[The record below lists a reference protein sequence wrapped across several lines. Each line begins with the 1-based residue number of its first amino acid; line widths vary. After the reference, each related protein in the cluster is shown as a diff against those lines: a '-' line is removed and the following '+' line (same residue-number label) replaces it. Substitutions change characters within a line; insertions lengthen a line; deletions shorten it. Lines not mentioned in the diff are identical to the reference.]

1 MKKGLLPVVLAV
13 ILTAVVGSASTGI
26 AAEQVSR
33 LWSIAVHLEYADGS
47 AYDYVFATGVSTP
60 EMSSYLADCGRSHR
74 DGTVVRYHCYPI
86 PE

>member
-1 MKKGLLPVVLAV
+1 MNKGLLSGVLAV
-13 ILTAVVGSASTGI
+13 ILTAVVGSASTEI

>member
-1 MKKGLLPVVLAV
+1 MKKKFWSGVLAV
-13 ILTAVVGSASTGI
+13 TLTALVGIPATGI
-26 AAEQVSR
+26 AGELASR

-47 AYDYVFATGVSTP
+47 AYDYVFATGVSTS
-60 EMSSYLADCGRSHR
+60 EVSSFLADCGRSHR